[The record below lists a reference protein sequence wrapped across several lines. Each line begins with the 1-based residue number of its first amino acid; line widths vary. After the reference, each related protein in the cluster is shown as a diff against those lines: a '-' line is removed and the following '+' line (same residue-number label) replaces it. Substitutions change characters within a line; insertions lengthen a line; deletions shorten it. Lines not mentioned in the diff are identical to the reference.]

1 MNIKDQ
7 STMEL
12 KLTRKLLYEDFQYG
26 SGDIVVAGERNV
38 LHLYEAEES
47 VPHSGSPAQKN
58 FNFRK
63 ENNLV
68 NVHGK

>member
-1 MNIKDQ
+1 
-7 STMEL
+7 MEL
-12 KLTRKLLYEDFQYG
+12 KLTRRLLYEDFQYG

-47 VPHSGSPAQKN
+47 VPHSGSLSREN

-63 ENNLV
+63 KNNFV

>member
-1 MNIKDQ
+1 
-7 STMEL
+7 MEL
-12 KLTRKLLYEDFQYG
+12 KLTRRLLYEDFQYG

-38 LHLYEAEES
+38 LHLYEAEEP